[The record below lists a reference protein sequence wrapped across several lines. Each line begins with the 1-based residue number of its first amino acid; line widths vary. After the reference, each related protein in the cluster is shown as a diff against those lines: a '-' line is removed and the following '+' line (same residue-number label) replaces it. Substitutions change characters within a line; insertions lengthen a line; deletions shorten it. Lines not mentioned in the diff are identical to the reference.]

1 MNEIFSPRKQVFVIY
16 HILKEKK
23 NTHHFI
29 EEIKGLR
36 FISVK
41 KDKDVFENKNNNLVK
56 LNRVRDI
63 YGGDSNPI

>member
-1 MNEIFSPRKQVFVIY
+1 M
-16 HILKEKK
+16 
-23 NTHHFI
+23 
-29 EEIKGLR
+29 R

-41 KDKDVFENKNNNLVK
+41 KGQDVFENKNNNLVK